1 VLNNESN
8 CRWCGS
14 GALKNRAYS
23 AKARWI
29 VENPK
34 NSDISN
40 LLECEECALLYF
52 DGCYSVFELER
63 MYGGYRGMS
72 YFKQRNRYEPWYT
85 KRINSAIGH
94 SVEVLRLR
102 RDHLENLLSSFSS
115 NDERSKSI
123 TRVLD
128 IGGDEGQF
136 IPELDS
142 ITDRAVLE
150 ISGVNI
156 SSDIQLFES
165 WSEAR
170 GYDPD
175 LVMICHVLEHLE
187 NPREYLVETANI
199 CRSGSFLYVEVP
211 LDRPERISSKFSKQG
226 YKKYLTFLCRHP
238 NIFIFADLLSL
249 VSRRF
254 LGRPIIGSAIK
265 KSEHVNYFS
274 AESIYQVIT
283 AMGFVEEARSVYV
296 ASSGVPV
303 LDVSAL
309 GMLFRRN

>member
-1 VLNNESN
+1 
-8 CRWCGS
+8 
-14 GALKNRAYS
+14 
-23 AKARWI
+23 
-29 VENPK
+29 
-34 NSDISN
+34 
-40 LLECEECALLYF
+40 
-52 DGCYSVFELER
+52 
-63 MYGGYRGMS
+63 M
-72 YFKQRNRYEPWYT
+72 
-85 KRINSAIGH
+85 
-94 SVEVLRLR
+94 R
-102 RDHLENLLSSFSS
+102 RDHLENLLSSLNS
-115 NDERSKSI
+115 NDERFKPI

-128 IGGDEGQF
+128 VGGDEGQF
-136 IPELDS
+136 IPELLS

-150 ISGVNI
+150 ISAVNI
-156 SSDIQLFES
+156 ASDIQLFKS
-165 WSEAR
+165 WSEAK

-199 CRSGSFLYVEVP
+199 CRSGSYLYVEVP
-211 LDRPERISSKFSKQG
+211 LDRPEKISSRFSKQA

-254 LGRPIIGSAIK
+254 LGRPVIGSAIK
-265 KSEHVNYFS
+265 KSEHINFFS
-274 AESIYQVIT
+274 AESVTQVIT
-283 AMGFVEEARSVYV
+283 EMGFVEQARSVYV